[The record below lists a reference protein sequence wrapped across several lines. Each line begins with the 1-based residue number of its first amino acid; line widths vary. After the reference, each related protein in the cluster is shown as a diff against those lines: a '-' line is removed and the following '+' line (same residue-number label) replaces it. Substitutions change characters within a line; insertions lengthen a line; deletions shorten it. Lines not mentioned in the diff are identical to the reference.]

1 MVSKGK
7 QVSQPQ
13 AFQVVVTCYILEAI
27 HRSHVVIS
35 YGKDDFRLELN
46 SPLHN
51 NNNNREAD
59 ELQNDIQA
67 NK

>member
-1 MVSKGK
+1 MALRDVYKITGI
-7 QVSQPQ
+7 VDNP
-13 AFQVVVTCYILEAI
+13 
-27 HRSHVVIS
+27 VVIS

-46 SPLHN
+46 SPRHN